1 MNYFW
6 FKLNTMKKILFLL
19 LFIPLVTFG
28 QDPIKVEIVPASSYR
43 NPKLIAPVSNKVFL
57 DAVDKSAEKRM
68 SQAATIAAAKT
79 AAASAKAEAL
89 KDNYETIEI
98 DLIKE
103 TPDKYK
109 YVVIKKVAGWKVTQ
123 NFETIA
129 TEIRNAK
136 KYVLLNDMS
145 KIKGKSSINK
155 SKLYKP
161 SYVSDSSIFSNPEV
175 LFLEWTR
182 ENISTYDRITRLVL
196 KNSLGKTVYQAEYKN
211 KGYIEMLR
219 PVLSDYRFS
228 KDDAKKQLLELK
240 EFLDLG
246 IITQDEFDKKAVSLK
261 KILLGN

>member
-1 MNYFW
+1 
-6 FKLNTMKKILFLL
+6 MKKL
-19 LFIPLVTFG
+19 LFVITLLFSIISFG
-28 QDPIKVEIVPASSYR
+28 QDPIQVEIVPASSYS
-43 NPKLIAPVSNKVFL
+43 NPKVIKPVSYQNNNNQNV
-57 DAVDKSAEKRM
+57 
-68 SQAATIAAAKT
+68 SQSSSVEIAATISAAKT
-79 AAASAKAEAL
+79 AAASAQAEAL
-89 KDNYETIEI
+89 KDNYELIEI

-109 YVVIKKVAGWKVTQ
+109 YVVIKKVAGWKVIQ

-129 TEIRNAK
+129 TEIQNAK
-136 KYVLLNDMS
+136 IYVLLNDMS

-211 KGYIEMLR
+211 KGYTEMLR

-228 KDDAKKQLLELK
+228 KDDSKKQLLELK